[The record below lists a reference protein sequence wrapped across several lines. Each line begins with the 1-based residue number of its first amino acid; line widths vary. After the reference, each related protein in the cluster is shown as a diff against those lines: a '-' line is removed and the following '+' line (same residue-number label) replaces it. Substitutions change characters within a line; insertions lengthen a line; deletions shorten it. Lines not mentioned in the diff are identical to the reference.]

1 MERTHWF
8 ELGTAI
14 FGALAIFC
22 GRQCLT
28 KEQASMVIDIAAI
41 AVKKSSD
48 T

>member
-8 ELGTAI
+8 KLGTAI
-14 FGALAIFC
+14 FGALTIFC
-22 GRQCLT
+22 GSQWLT

-41 AVKKSSD
+41 AVKKSSE

>member
-8 ELGTAI
+8 KLGTAI
-14 FGALAIFC
+14 FGALTFFC
-22 GRQCLT
+22 CSQWMT